1 MNSHIISHL
10 DSRLDDPFD
19 DQFDGPAEV
28 SRLDRLEKRAL
39 AYFKIG
45 RSKANLAR
53 LVRATRLE
61 AAANA
66 KMIKI
71 LTHEIEAYRPSSRA

>member
-1 MNSHIISHL
+1 MNSSL
-10 DSRLDDPFD
+10 DFRLNDPFD
-19 DQFDGPAEV
+19 DQFDEPAEV
-28 SRLDRLEKRAL
+28 SRLDRLEKRAQ

-61 AAANA
+61 AAASA

-71 LTHEIEAYRPSSRA
+71 LTHEIEAFRPSSRA